1 MGCSESHKNQDLAD
15 LVCELVYRGEEKG
28 EKREEKGRRQGGRRE
43 QRGRKGESKGGS
55 DQRGNEIWVW
65 RGCVSTQEIRQ

>member
-1 MGCSESHKNQDLAD
+1 MRKVRKE
-15 LVCELVYRGEEKG
+15 
-28 EKREEKGRRQGGRRE
+28 REEKGKEKGR
-43 QRGRKGESKGGS
+43 GESKGGS